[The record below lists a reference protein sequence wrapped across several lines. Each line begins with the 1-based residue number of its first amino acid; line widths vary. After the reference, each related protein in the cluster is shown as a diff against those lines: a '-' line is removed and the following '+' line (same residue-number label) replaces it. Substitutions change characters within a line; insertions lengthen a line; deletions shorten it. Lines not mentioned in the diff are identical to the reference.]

1 MVQDDGFESE
11 KKRVL
16 IVSGDMGEVLQLK
29 ELLSLY
35 AQDMELDIAE
45 DGLSAFRKLI
55 RTRFD
60 LILLDFFLPDADG
73 EAVLDKVK
81 ELRPGLPVIIMAG
94 KGAEQFAAHML
105 RLGASDYVLKGTNF
119 HSDMLHALKRNLERL
134 EQEKRVTLLEGVM
147 ARMPVGAL
155 VIDAM
160 GTIVLANTKAKGII
174 GDVDLEG
181 NPVKETLPDGDV
193 IAKACTKALTGEVVQ
208 LDSGSVQPIE
218 LYGSPFWAVVFL
230 KDQ

>member
-1 MVQDDGFESE
+1 MFESK
-11 KKRVL
+11 KKRIL

-35 AQDMELDIAE
+35 AQDMELDNAE

-55 RTRFD
+55 KIRFD
-60 LILLDFFLPDADG
+60 LILLDYFLPDADG

-119 HSDMLHALKRNLERL
+119 HNDMLHVLKRNLERI
-134 EQEKRVTLLEGVM
+134 EQEKRITLLEGVM
-147 ARMPVGAL
+147 TCMPSGAL
-155 VIDAM
+155 VVDDQ
-160 GTIVLANTKAKGII
+160 GTIVLANSKAKKII
-174 GDVDLEG
+174 GHATLIG
-181 NPVKETLPDGDV
+181 NPIKDTLPDGDV
-193 IAKACTKALTGEVVQ
+193 IAPACKKALTGEIVQ

-218 LYGSPFWAVVFL
+218 LYGNPFWAVVFL
-230 KDQ
+230 KDK